1 MSNQRNSKAEENQTE
16 AEKDPPGQTDR
27 TAMSVDDRLVR
38 LIGIPFFGTVIPS
51 ATGLLDIGADPW
63 TFLLIGFAYFILTAW
78 GIWEGNRYLLF
89 RFYPQIQA
97 SHTIAQKYLLM
108 TGLNIFYT
116 TPVILLSMWLWSIT
130 VSDRAIPGDMVLLTT
145 IITVVCV
152 MFVTNVYEKAL
163 FTKQIDID
171 RMRGEQLERARLQAE
186 LEALKNQV
194 DPHFMFNALNTI
206 SYLVDHEQDKAREFV
221 DSLADVYRYILKS
234 KDKNL
239 VMLEEECSF
248 AHTYTQLMELRY
260 GPAFSVNWDERIDDA
275 GNLLIPPVSLMVA
288 VENAAK
294 HNEVSTQY
302 PLTVEIAL
310 RDMQLQVRNKMQARR
325 TARPSTKLGLKNL
338 AERYEKTVG
347 RSVSVVE
354 DHGYFTLTMPLIK
367 MEH

>member
-1 MSNQRNSKAEENQTE
+1 MMERS
-16 AEKDPPGQTDR
+16 
-27 TAMSVDDRLVR
+27 AMEVDDRLVR
-38 LIGIPFFGTVIPS
+38 LIGVPFFGTVIPS
-51 ATGLLDIGADPW
+51 ATGLLIFSSDSW
-63 TFLLIGFAYFILTAW
+63 EFLLIGFIYFVLTAW
-78 GIWEGNRYLLF
+78 AIWEGNRFLLF
-89 RFYPQIQA
+89 RFYPQIKA

-116 TPVILLSMWLWSIT
+116 APVILISMSLWGALVT
-130 VSDRAIPGDMVLLTT
+130 DRAISGDVMFLTT

-163 FTKQIDID
+163 FTKQIDLD

-221 DSLADVYRYILKS
+221 DSLAEVYRYILKS

-248 AHTYTQLMELRY
+248 AQTYIQLMRLRY
-260 GPAFSVNWDERIDDA
+260 GPSFEVRWDQAIDHLQH
-275 GNLLIPPVSLMVA
+275 LLIPPVSLMVA

-294 HNEVSTQY
+294 HNEVSSRH
-302 PLTVEIAL
+302 PLLVEIAL
-310 RDMQLQVRNKMQARR
+310 RDLHLEVSNRIQPRR
-325 TARPSTKLGLKNL
+325 TARPSTKVGLRNL
-338 AERYEKTVG
+338 DERYQKTVG
-347 RSVSVVE
+347 RSVEVAESN
-354 DHGYFTLTMPLIK
+354 GRFTLTMPLIK